1 MCFENNI
8 CDFFFPTYS
17 SITSISFLA
26 FTLLDFCLQVDVVTP
41 SGEVPVSVCTY
52 RESQDQDH
60 WTIMMERVERVSAC
74 LTFSQDVG

>member
-1 MCFENNI
+1 M
-8 CDFFFPTYS
+8 Y
-17 SITSISFLA
+17 SISFPT

-52 RESQDQDH
+52 RQSQDQDH
-60 WTIMMERVERVSAC
+60 WVIMVESVERVSAC